1 MNRWEGA
8 EHVYNAIALYGGH
21 QTSGFRSAAQNAAA
35 GGHPRSKHLS
45 GEAWD
50 ATFKD
55 DATAHLAAV
64 YLRARGLTVKE
75 YSGKARIH
83 AQSAPPDPAGAG
95 EDAEP

>member
-1 MNRWEGA
+1 MNRWQGF
-8 EHVYNAIALYGGH
+8 EHVCNAIALYGGH

-50 ATFKD
+50 VVFKD
-55 DATAHLAAV
+55 DAFARMAAV
-64 YLRARGLTVKE
+64 YLRGRGLSVRE
-75 YSGKARIH
+75 YPGKARIH
-83 AQSAPPDPAGAG
+83 AQSAPPDAVGAG